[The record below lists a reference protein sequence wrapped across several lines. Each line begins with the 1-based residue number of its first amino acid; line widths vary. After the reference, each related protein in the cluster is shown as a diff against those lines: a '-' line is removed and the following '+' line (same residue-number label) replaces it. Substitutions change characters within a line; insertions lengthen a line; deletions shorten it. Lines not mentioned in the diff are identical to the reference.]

1 VGERQTQVEIEFG
14 TDPKKLARRDGMETS
29 KEAAAKV
36 NTSRLEQEVYEVIL
50 KAGSQGVISD
60 EVRKAMPHVF
70 SYSSVTARYKSLKE
84 KNLIVATE
92 ERRPGV
98 SGRNQSVL
106 VASVILRSRGRPDSN
121 QGA

>member
-1 VGERQTQVEIEFG
+1 MGERQAQVEIEFG
-14 TDPKKLARRDGMETS
+14 TDPKKLARRDGMGTS
-29 KEAAAKV
+29 KEAAARV

-50 KAGSQGVISD
+50 KAGSRGIISD

-106 VASVILRSRGRPDSN
+106 VASAYIEKQRT
-121 QGA
+121 A